1 MHQKQRGCHL
11 PSRAAKG
18 DKAEYGCG
26 RQTGRLVDVWQPL
39 EILPPKNNSLSTVLS
54 AKQMTLETGE
64 IGRQANGAV
73 NLTYGDTVGKLC
85 ALGSQIVHSKP
96 KCLSSLHSYNDE

>member
-1 MHQKQRGCHL
+1 MWEADRSVSKRL
-11 PSRAAKG
+11 AATS
-18 DKAEYGCG
+18 DS
-26 RQTGRLVDVWQPL
+26 Q
-39 EILPPKNNSLSTVLS
+39 IIPPKNNSLSIMLF

-96 KCLSSLHSYNDE
+96 KCQSSLHSHRND